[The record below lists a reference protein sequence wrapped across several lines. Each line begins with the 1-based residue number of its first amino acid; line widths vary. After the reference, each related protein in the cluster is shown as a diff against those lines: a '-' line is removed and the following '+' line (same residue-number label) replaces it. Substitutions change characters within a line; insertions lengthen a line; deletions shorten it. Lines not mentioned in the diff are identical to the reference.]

1 MSLFIDKEKEAI
13 YGIMKVILFGPPG
26 VGKGT
31 QAKLLVEEFHSAH
44 ISTGDLLREAAKNR
58 TQLGLRAKTYMDA
71 GELVPDEIVI
81 GLIEEVL
88 KSDDARESFILDGFP
103 RTLAQAR
110 ALDVLFDK
118 LTIQLDGVLSLEVGN
133 DEIVRRLSQRRL
145 CRSCGRID
153 TLDRLNSGKNACR
166 KCGGEMYQRNDDRPE
181 AVRRRLEVYQQQTK
195 PLIEYYRDSDRLVTI
210 DGTHEVGYVHKLIL
224 DVLYKERTHI

>member
-1 MSLFIDKEKEAI
+1 
-13 YGIMKVILFGPPG
+13 MKIILFGPPG

-31 QAKLLVEEFHSAH
+31 QAKLLVEEFHCAH

-58 TQLGLRAKTYMDA
+58 TPLGLKAKTFMDA
-71 GELVPDEIVI
+71 GDLVPDEIVI

-88 KSDDARESFILDGFP
+88 KSDEARENFILDGFP
-103 RTLAQAR
+103 RTLPQAR
-110 ALDVLFDK
+110 ALDVLFEK
-118 LTIQLDGVLSLEVGN
+118 LAIRLDGVISLEVDN

-153 TLDRLNSGKNACR
+153 TMDRLGEGNTVCR
-166 KCGGEMYQRNDDRPE
+166 QCGGEMYQRNDDKPE

-195 PLIEYYRDSDRLVTI
+195 PLIEYYRESERLVAI
-210 DGTHEVGYVHKLIL
+210 DGTHEIGYVHKLIL
-224 DVLYKERTHI
+224 DLLYKDRKHI